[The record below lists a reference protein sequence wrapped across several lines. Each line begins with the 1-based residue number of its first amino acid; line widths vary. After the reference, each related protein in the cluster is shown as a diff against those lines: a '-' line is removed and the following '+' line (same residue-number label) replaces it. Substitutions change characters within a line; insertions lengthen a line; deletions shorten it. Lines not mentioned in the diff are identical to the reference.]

1 MQRKLNKNENIIR
14 QKQKELH
21 SDMHYKKSQLSRRKK
36 MILDKHTDLYKRVCK
51 EKFSSFSFFKR
62 HLFKAKKKKKSGVD
76 NKSECKI
83 LVIVG
88 QE

>member
-1 MQRKLNKNENIIR
+1 
-14 QKQKELH
+14 
-21 SDMHYKKSQLSRRKK
+21 

-62 HLFKAKKKKKSGVD
+62 HLFKAKKKKKKSGVD

>member
-62 HLFKAKKKKKSGVD
+62 HLFKAKKKKKKEWS
-76 NKSECKI
+76 
-83 LVIVG
+83 
-88 QE
+88 